1 MLDLTFMP
9 MSKESDSLSLS
20 HNSQLVWD
28 AEQKHLLDHRVQL
41 YIIKHYHNGWRLTW
55 RQGNAIFTRC
65 ELVSALTYRL
75 LWGINQA
82 INKLTIRMTRHSELL

>member
-20 HNSQLVWD
+20 HSSQLLWD

-41 YIIKHYHNGWRLTW
+41 YIIKHCDNGWSL
-55 RQGNAIFTRC
+55 Q
-65 ELVSALTYRL
+65 
-75 LWGINQA
+75 Q
-82 INKLTIRMTRHSELL
+82 K

>member
-41 YIIKHYHNGWRLTW
+41 YIIKYYHNGWSL
-55 RQGNAIFTRC
+55 Q
-65 ELVSALTYRL
+65 
-75 LWGINQA
+75 Q
-82 INKLTIRMTRHSELL
+82 K